1 MLSDLFYNF
10 KFFLNKKLK
19 IRLLIIFILHFIN
32 TLLDIISVASIPAI
46 LIFFFNKNEIQVEIN
61 YINDIL
67 NYFLKIFDGTPI
79 TLIFSFIILF
89 FILKTLLGIV
99 YYILFTKFGFDLEVD
114 ISKKVVE
121 KKLGDT
127 YFSYIQTPYSSFLN
141 LMTYIITDFL
151 QNNFLISFQILIN
164 LLTILTFTIFLFLIN
179 PITTISIIGLGIVG
193 FIFYYLI
200 TKKKFIFFGKYK
212 LILVEQTLSKIKDI
226 FYSFKEIKIY
236 GKEDIFIDKFTKIKK
251 AWALNKIKFQVISNL
266 PKLFLELILVAII
279 VSIFYFSY
287 KLNLKF
293 ETTLI
298 NITVF
303 IISAQRL
310 FPRIIVIIRNYSKI
324 NYSKKAQRILVKELE
339 KEIPPK
345 QKMSKITFK
354 DKIKL
359 KNINYG
365 YTTKNIILENINL
378 EIKKGSFIGIKGE
391 SGEGKTTLINIL
403 MGLLKPLNGDI
414 LLDNKNIK
422 NNLKGYMNLI
432 SYIPQKIY
440 ILHDTIKNNLV
451 FDDDQFNINESDID
465 NVLDTV
471 RLSNLK
477 NDHIKGLETIIA
489 DTTFK
494 ASEGETQRFGIARA
508 LLKKKEILILDEITS
523 SLDEINE
530 NNIMN
535 IIKNLKGST
544 TIIMISHK
552 NSSLKFCDQVYTL
565 QNKKLSEFQLS
576 N

>member
-1 MLSDLFYNF
+1 
-10 KFFLNKKLK
+10 
-19 IRLLIIFILHFIN
+19 
-32 TLLDIISVASIPAI
+32 
-46 LIFFFNKNEIQVEIN
+46 
-61 YINDIL
+61 
-67 NYFLKIFDGTPI
+67 
-79 TLIFSFIILF
+79 
-89 FILKTLLGIV
+89 
-99 YYILFTKFGFDLEVD
+99 
-114 ISKKVVE
+114 
-121 KKLGDT
+121 
-127 YFSYIQTPYSSFLN
+127 
-141 LMTYIITDFL
+141 
-151 QNNFLISFQILIN
+151 
-164 LLTILTFTIFLFLIN
+164 
-179 PITTISIIGLGIVG
+179 
-193 FIFYYLI
+193 
-200 TKKKFIFFGKYK
+200 
-212 LILVEQTLSKIKDI
+212 
-226 FYSFKEIKIY
+226 
-236 GKEDIFIDKFTKIKK
+236 
-251 AWALNKIKFQVISNL
+251 
-266 PKLFLELILVAII
+266 
-279 VSIFYFSY
+279 
-287 KLNLKF
+287 
-293 ETTLI
+293 
-298 NITVF
+298 
-303 IISAQRL
+303 
-310 FPRIIVIIRNYSKI
+310 
-324 NYSKKAQRILVKELE
+324 
-339 KEIPPK
+339 
-345 QKMSKITFK
+345 
-354 DKIKL
+354 
-359 KNINYG
+359 
-365 YTTKNIILENINL
+365 
-378 EIKKGSFIGIKGE
+378 
-391 SGEGKTTLINIL
+391 